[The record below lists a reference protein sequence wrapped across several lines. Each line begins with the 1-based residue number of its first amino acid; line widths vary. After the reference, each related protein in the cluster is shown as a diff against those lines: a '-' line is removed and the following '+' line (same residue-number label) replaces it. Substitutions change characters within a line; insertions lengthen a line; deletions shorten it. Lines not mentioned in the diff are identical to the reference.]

1 MGRNRPIRWL
11 ACLLVVVLSF
21 CGVAHAQK
29 SESAQ
34 QQVQRQQTQP
44 GNNAPV
50 WRDVRDGENPYQ
62 TTQVR
67 GIESAVLIQSGGE
80 TWRQTRRVFTY
91 YGGWVLAVVPI
102 LIALFYWRKGA
113 IKLHG
118 KPTGRKVKRFST
130 WQRTVHWTVAITFCV
145 LALSGL
151 IMLFGKYILMPVFG
165 RTLFSW
171 LAILCKNLHN
181 FVGPVFAIGLVLIIL
196 TFIKDN
202 FIKAYDFK
210 WLAKFG
216 GILSGEHVP
225 SGRFNAGEK
234 VWFWGGVLVLGVT
247 VSVTGFVLDFP
258 NFAQGRETMQL
269 ANVIHAVAAMVF
281 MAVFLGHVYMG
292 TIGTEGAYRAMRDGE
307 VDETWAKEHHEI
319 WYQEVINTKSSPTTG
334 TQGMAAPAPMT
345 EGLKP

>member
-247 VSVTGFVLDFP
+247 VSVTGFILDFP

>member
-1 MGRNRPIRWL
+1 
-11 ACLLVVVLSF
+11 
-21 CGVAHAQK
+21 
-29 SESAQ
+29 
-34 QQVQRQQTQP
+34 
-44 GNNAPV
+44 
-50 WRDVRDGENPYQ
+50 
-62 TTQVR
+62 
-67 GIESAVLIQSGGE
+67 
-80 TWRQTRRVFTY
+80 
-91 YGGWVLAVVPI
+91 
-102 LIALFYWRKGA
+102 
-113 IKLHG
+113 
-118 KPTGRKVKRFST
+118 VKRFST
-130 WQRTVHWTVAITFCV
+130 WQRSVHWTVAITFCV

-181 FVGPVFAIGLVLIIL
+181 FVGPVFAIGLILIIL

-202 FIKAYDFK
+202 FIKSYDFK
-210 WLAKFG
+210 WFAKFG
-216 GILSGEHVP
+216 GIISGEHVP

-247 VSVTGFVLDFP
+247 VSVTGFILDFP

-269 ANVIHAVAAMVF
+269 ANVIHAVAAIVF

-319 WYQEVINTKSSPTTG
+319 WYQEVINSKSAGATSI
-334 TQGMAAPAPMT
+334 QGAPATMQLK
-345 EGLKP
+345 EG

>member
-1 MGRNRPIRWL
+1 MNGNRLMRWL
-11 ACLLVVVLSF
+11 ACLFVTVLVF

-34 QQVQRQQTQP
+34 QQIQRQQTQP

-50 WRDVRDGENPYQ
+50 WRDVRSGENPYQ

-67 GIESAVLIQSGGE
+67 GNETAVLIQSGGE

-91 YGGWVLAVVPI
+91 YGGWVLAIVPL
-102 LIALFYWRKGA
+102 LIGLFYWRKGA
-113 IKLHG
+113 IKLKE
-118 KPTGRKVKRFST
+118 KPTGRTILRFT
-130 WQRTVHWTVAITFCV
+130 NWQRTVHWTVAITFCL

-151 IMLFGKYILMPVFG
+151 VMLFGKYILMPVFG

-181 FVGPVFAIGLVLIIL
+181 FAGPVFAIGVVVMLL

-202 FIKAYDFK
+202 FIKAYDMK
-210 WLAKFG
+210 WFAKFG
-216 GILSGEHVP
+216 GILSGEHIP

-234 VWFWGGVLVLGVT
+234 VWFWVGVMTLGIV
-247 VSVTGFVLDFP
+247 VSVTGFILDFP
-258 NFAQGRETMQL
+258 NFSQGREAMQQ
-269 ANVIHAVAAMVF
+269 ANVIHAIAAMIF
-281 MAVFLGHVYMG
+281 IALFLGHAYMG
-292 TIGTEGAYRAMRDGE
+292 TIGTEGAYQAMRRGV

-319 WYQEVINTKSSPTTG
+319 WYQEIINSKSAVAG
-334 TQGMAAPAPMT
+334 AQGAAIPAPVK
-345 EGLKP
+345 EG